1 MNNQSQNPPNWKKG
15 DIVVLH
21 YEGCKDC
28 ITSIFEA
35 EYDPK
40 YCNTIFDDSSKDW
53 HYGFRNCKEIRLA
66 TIEDV
71 NRKIQYQT
79 EIVEREQAILDKLLS
94 FLMKVNRE

>member
-15 DIVVLH
+15 DIVVLT
-21 YEGCKDC
+21 DC
-28 ITSIFEA
+28 GAAAIFEA
-35 EYDPK
+35 EHDPQ
-40 YCNTIFDDSSKDW
+40 YCTSIWSSEKKW
-53 HYGFRNCKEIRLA
+53 HYGLRYCKEIRLA

-79 EIVEREQAILDKLLS
+79 EIVEREQAILDKLFS